1 MEVGMYDLSQA
12 DRTGSARAEGVSLAP
27 SAHLRRRNLVQKIAV
42 NIMRAGTVVTVVITA
57 GIIFSLIPP
66 TIQLLGEIGTQIFGT
81 SWAPLFIP
89 PEFGLLPLI
98 TGTFVIVLIAMMVSI
113 PFGLAAALFLS
124 DYASYQTRR
133 FVKPILEIL
142 AGIPTVVLGLF
153 GLYFVNPKLVE
164 KYWPIGESVGYS
176 ALGAGLMTG
185 ILTLPIVASVADD
198 ALSSVP
204 RAMRE
209 AGYALG
215 ATRREVATKVVFN
228 AGISGVVAA
237 VILAFA
243 RAFGETTVALMVAG
257 SFPKLSGNPGDP
269 MQTMASFIGF
279 AGIGDQPTD
288 STGYRTIFLVGA
300 LLFLITLVFN
310 LIGNRIILRYREA
323 YE

>member
-1 MEVGMYDLSQA
+1 MDDLSVT
-12 DRTGSARAEGVSLAP
+12 DRAGRTIAEGVSLAP
-27 SAHLRRRNLVQKIAV
+27 SAHLRRRNVAQQVAI
-42 NIMRAGTVVTVVITA
+42 NIMRGGTLVSVLITV
-57 GIIFSLIPP
+57 GIVLSLIPP
-66 TIQLLGEIGTQIFGT
+66 TVQLLGDIGTQVFGT
-81 SWAPLFIP
+81 VWAPLFEP
-89 PEFGLLPLI
+89 PDFGLLPLI
-98 TGTFVIVLIAMMVSI
+98 TGTLVVVIIAMLVAVPLGI
-113 PFGLAAALFLS
+113 AAALFLS
-124 DYASYQTRR
+124 DYATFQTRR
-133 FVKPILEIL
+133 IVKPILEIL

-153 GLYFVNPKLVE
+153 GLYVINPQLVE

-185 ILTLPIVASVADD
+185 VLTLPIVASVADD
-198 ALSSVP
+198 ALTAVP

-257 SFPKLSGNPGDP
+257 SYPKLSLNPGDP
-269 MQTMASFIGF
+269 MQTMSSFIGF
-279 AGIGDQPTD
+279 AGIGDQATD
-288 STGYRTIFLVGA
+288 STGFRTIFLVGSI
-300 LLFLITLVFN
+300 LFIVTLIFN
-310 LIGNRIILRYREA
+310 LIGNRIISRYREA

>member
-1 MEVGMYDLSQA
+1 MSDLSKA
-12 DRTGSARAEGVSLAP
+12 GTSTAEGAWLAP
-27 SAHLRRRNLVQKIAV
+27 SAHLRRRNFFQSIAV
-42 NIMRAGTVVTVVITA
+42 NVMRIGTLVTALITT

-66 TIQLLGEIGTQIFGT
+66 TIELLGEITTQVFGT
-81 SWAPLFIP
+81 TWAPLFLP
-89 PEFGLLPLI
+89 PEFGILPLI
-98 TGTFVIVLIAMMVSI
+98 TGTFVIVIIAMFIAI

-124 DYASYQTRR
+124 DYASFNVRR
-133 FVKPILEIL
+133 VVKPILEIL

-153 GLYFVNPKLVE
+153 GLYVINPGLVE

-176 ALGAGLMTG
+176 AIGAGLMTG
-185 ILTLPIVASVADD
+185 VLTLPIVASVADD
-198 ALSSVP
+198 ALSAVP

-209 AGYALG
+209 AGFALG
-215 ATRREVATKVVFN
+215 ATRREVATKIVFN

-257 SFPKLSGNPGDP
+257 SYPKLSLNPGDP

-288 STGYRTIFLVGA
+288 STGYKTIFLVGSI
-300 LLFLITLVFN
+300 LFLVTLVFN
-310 LIGNRIILRYREA
+310 LLGNRIISRFREV

>member
-1 MEVGMYDLSQA
+1 MEVGMSNLSKA
-12 DRTGSARAEGVSLAP
+12 GTSTAESAWLAP
-27 SAHLRRRNLVQKIAV
+27 SANLRRRNFFQSIAV
-42 NIMRAGTVVTVVITA
+42 NVMRIGTLVTALITI

-66 TIQLLGEIGTQIFGT
+66 TIELLGEITTQVFGT
-81 SWAPLFIP
+81 TWAPLFLP
-89 PEFGLLPLI
+89 PEFGILPLI
-98 TGTFVIVLIAMMVSI
+98 TGTFVIVIIAMFIAI

-124 DYASYQTRR
+124 DYASFNVRR
-133 FVKPILEIL
+133 VVKPILEIL

-153 GLYFVNPKLVE
+153 GLYVINPGLVE

-176 ALGAGLMTG
+176 AIGAGLMTG
-185 ILTLPIVASVADD
+185 VLTLPIVASVADD
-198 ALSSVP
+198 ALSAVP

-209 AGYALG
+209 AGFALG
-215 ATRREVATKVVFN
+215 ATRREVATKIVFN

-257 SFPKLSGNPGDP
+257 SYPKLSLNPGDP

-288 STGYRTIFLVGA
+288 STGYKTIFLVGSI
-300 LLFLITLVFN
+300 LFLVTLVFN
-310 LIGNRIILRYREA
+310 LLGNRIISRFREV

>member
-1 MEVGMYDLSQA
+1 MNNLSKA
-12 DRTGSARAEGVSLAP
+12 GISNAEGVSLTP
-27 SAHLRRRNLVQKIAV
+27 SAHLRRRNFLQSIAV
-42 NIMRAGTVVTVVITA
+42 NIMRAGTLVTIVITL
-57 GIIFSLIPP
+57 GIVLSLIPP
-66 TIQLLGEIGTQIFGT
+66 TIELVGEITTQVFGT
-81 SWAPLFIP
+81 TWAPLFLP
-89 PEFGLLPLI
+89 PEFGILPLI
-98 TGTFVIVLIAMMVSI
+98 TGTFVIVIIAMIVAI

-124 DYASYQTRR
+124 DYASYDVRR
-133 FVKPILEIL
+133 IVKPILEIL

-153 GLYFVNPKLVE
+153 GLYVINPGLVE

-257 SFPKLSGNPGDP
+257 SYPKLSLNPGDP

-288 STGYRTIFLVGA
+288 STGYKTIFLVGSI
-300 LLFLITLVFN
+300 LFLVTLIFN
-310 LIGNRIILRYREA
+310 LLGNRIISRYREV

>member
-1 MEVGMYDLSQA
+1 MNNLSKA
-12 DRTGSARAEGVSLAP
+12 GISNAEGVSLTP
-27 SAHLRRRNLVQKIAV
+27 SAHLRRRNFLQSIAV
-42 NIMRAGTVVTVVITA
+42 NIMRAGTLVTIVITL
-57 GIIFSLIPP
+57 GIVLSLIPP
-66 TIQLLGEIGTQIFGT
+66 TIELLGEITTQVFGT
-81 SWAPLFIP
+81 TWAPLFLP
-89 PEFGLLPLI
+89 PEFGILPLI
-98 TGTFVIVLIAMMVSI
+98 TGTFVIVIIAMIVAI

-124 DYASYQTRR
+124 DYASYDVRR
-133 FVKPILEIL
+133 IVKPILEIL

-153 GLYFVNPKLVE
+153 GLYVINPGLVE

-257 SFPKLSGNPGDP
+257 SYPKLSLNPGDP

-288 STGYRTIFLVGA
+288 STGYKTIFLVGSI
-300 LLFLITLVFN
+300 LFLVTLIFN
-310 LIGNRIILRYREA
+310 LLGNRIISRYREV

>member
-1 MEVGMYDLSQA
+1 MEVGMKDLSLT
-12 DRTGSARAEGVSLAP
+12 DRTGNSAAGGVSLAP
-27 SAHLRRRNLVQKIAV
+27 SAHLRRRNFIQQIAV
-42 NIMRAGTVVTVVITA
+42 NIMRAGTLVTVAITL
-57 GIIFSLIPP
+57 GIVLSLIPP
-66 TIQLLGEIGTQIFGT
+66 TIQLLGQVSTQIFGLT
-81 SWAPLFIP
+81 WAPLFEP
-89 PEFGLLPLI
+89 PYFGLLPLI
-98 TGTFVIVLIAMMVSI
+98 TGTFIIVFIALLVAI

-153 GLYFVNPKLVE
+153 GLYVINPKLVE
-164 KYWPIGESVGYS
+164 KYWPIGDSVGYS

-198 ALSSVP
+198 ALSAVP

-215 ATRREVATKVVFN
+215 ATRREVAIKVVFN

-257 SFPKLSGNPGDP
+257 SFPKLSANPGDP

-288 STGYRTIFLVGA
+288 STGYRTIFLVGTI
-300 LLFLITLVFN
+300 LFLITLVFN
-310 LIGNRIILRYREA
+310 LIGNKIILRYREA

>member
-1 MEVGMYDLSQA
+1 MEVGISNLSKA
-12 DRTGSARAEGVSLAP
+12 GTSTAESAWLAP
-27 SAHLRRRNLVQKIAV
+27 SANLRRRNFFQSIAV
-42 NIMRAGTVVTVVITA
+42 NVMRIGTLVTALITI

-66 TIQLLGEIGTQIFGT
+66 TIELLGEITTQVFGT
-81 SWAPLFIP
+81 TWAPLFLP
-89 PEFGLLPLI
+89 PEFGILPLI
-98 TGTFVIVLIAMMVSI
+98 TGTFVIVIIAMFIAI

-124 DYASYQTRR
+124 DYASFNVRR
-133 FVKPILEIL
+133 VVKPILEIL

-153 GLYFVNPKLVE
+153 GLYVINPGLVE

-176 ALGAGLMTG
+176 AIGAGLMTG
-185 ILTLPIVASVADD
+185 VLTLPIVASVADD
-198 ALSSVP
+198 ALSAVP

-209 AGYALG
+209 AGFALG
-215 ATRREVATKVVFN
+215 ATRREVATKIVFN

-257 SFPKLSGNPGDP
+257 SYPKLSLNPGDP

-288 STGYRTIFLVGA
+288 STGYKTIFLVGSI
-300 LLFLITLVFN
+300 LFLVTLVFN
-310 LIGNRIILRYREA
+310 LLGNRIISRFREV